1 MTLGNGQCWFIG
13 FFKSLIS
20 HAFIL
25 KLVLI
30 IVNIISELFNL
41 LSNKGGDNVN
51 IAIAIIRY
59 FNYLDCPDE
68 EIVITDYWHQFLLL
82 FTEILAII
90 IIITT
95 I

>member
-1 MTLGNGQCWFIG
+1 M
-13 FFKSLIS
+13 
-20 HAFIL
+20 
-25 KLVLI
+25 
-30 IVNIISELFNL
+30 
-41 LSNKGGDNVN
+41 N

-59 FNYLDCPDE
+59 FNYLPDTPDE
-68 EIVITDYWHQFLLL
+68 EIVITDYWLQFLLL

>member
-1 MTLGNGQCWFIG
+1 MFISKLVINLTC
-13 FFKSLIS
+13 FFKKYR
-20 HAFIL
+20 A
-25 KLVLI
+25 
-30 IVNIISELFNL
+30 
-41 LSNKGGDNVN
+41 GDN
-51 IAIAIIRY
+51 IMGTLLIAIIRY
-59 FNYLDCPDE
+59 FNYLPDTPDE

>member
-1 MTLGNGQCWFIG
+1 MGTL
-13 FFKSLIS
+13 L
-20 HAFIL
+20 
-25 KLVLI
+25 
-30 IVNIISELFNL
+30 
-41 LSNKGGDNVN
+41 
-51 IAIAIIRY
+51 IAIIRY
-59 FNYLDCPDE
+59 FNYLPDTPDE